1 MVESIQ
7 MVQFR
12 WKLTV
17 FNRRVKAKVEKGNP
31 KIKGLPKD
39 SQKESRKEK
48 IQRENHMAMTQKGP
62 REALVIDQRGKAKVK
77 CGSAI
82 IVVVQG
88 TWPGI
93 AGNLRP
99 SGEKHLYG
107 FNSGFNSSGIA
118 DIVFEHQFKR
128 LTAAWSPAAVLFSD
142 HPDACFKNL

>member
-7 MVQFR
+7 MFQFR

-17 FNRRVKAKVEKGNP
+17 FNRRVKAKVEKVNQ
-31 KIKGLPKD
+31 KTKGLPKD
-39 SQKESRKEK
+39 SQRKNRKEK
-48 IQRENHMAMTQKGP
+48 IPKENQKAMTQKGP

-77 CGSAI
+77 RGSAI

-118 DIVFEHQFKR
+118 DIVFEHQFKH
-128 LTAAWSPAAVLFSD
+128 LTAAWSPAAILFSD

>member
-1 MVESIQ
+1 
-7 MVQFR
+7 
-12 WKLTV
+12 
-17 FNRRVKAKVEKGNP
+17 
-31 KIKGLPKD
+31 
-39 SQKESRKEK
+39 
-48 IQRENHMAMTQKGP
+48 MTQKGP

-77 CGSAI
+77 RGSAI

-118 DIVFEHQFKR
+118 DIVCEHQFKR
-128 LTAAWSPAAVLFSD
+128 LTAAWSPAAILFSD